1 MGSTLNLGETGRGR
15 LPEEATGER
24 RGGTQSL
31 AKATAHGKPRGE
43 QSHHPLG
50 GGEEAPGA

>member
-15 LPEEATGER
+15 LPEEATGES

>member
-24 RGGTQSL
+24 RGGTDSL
-31 AKATAHGKPRGE
+31 WQKQLLMESQGVSKVIIY
-43 QSHHPLG
+43 
-50 GGEEAPGA
+50 

>member
-1 MGSTLNLGETGRGR
+1 MAS
-15 LPEEATGER
+15 R
-24 RGGTQSL
+24 RGDWGEKRRNRQSL

>member
-1 MGSTLNLGETGRGR
+1 MIAGGKEYTNPVSGES
-15 LPEEATGER
+15 